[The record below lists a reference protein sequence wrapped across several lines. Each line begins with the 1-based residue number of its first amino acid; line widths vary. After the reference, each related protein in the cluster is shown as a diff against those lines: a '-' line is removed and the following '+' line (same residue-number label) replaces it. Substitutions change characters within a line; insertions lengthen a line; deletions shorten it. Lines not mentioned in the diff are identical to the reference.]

1 MKEQVHL
8 LIFNTEVLFAS
19 RNITVLLQSMYNR
32 CVNDNHQVP
41 LNYATVRR
49 AILKDGKY
57 SHCASPGYNYHIIE
71 RQLIRKPIQ
80 RRIDLFND
88 TVAKRSDKAG
98 MPPQAIAQSRKP
110 DVGKDE
116 ETLPSPL
123 GCP

>member
-1 MKEQVHL
+1 MKEQVLIL
-8 LIFNTEVLFAS
+8 LFNTEVLFPS
-19 RNITVLLQSMYNR
+19 RNLTVLLESMKNR
-32 CVNDNHQVP
+32 CLNDNHQLP

-71 RQLIRKPIQ
+71 RQLLHKPVQ

-88 TVAKRSDKAG
+88 TVGKRSGRAG
-98 MPPQAIAQSRKP
+98 MPPQAIPQSRKP